1 MLTFHVLSQ
10 RKVVKSVSWQDP
22 YLNPGYNPAD
32 QREREAQQNV
42 RDAELVVGR
51 SFAEDRLRQVQGD
64 AQRQQVASEL
74 AAHAAWV
81 RNNQAQQMFYP
92 RPTPQP
98 VQKPRRAAPPPKPLT
113 PEEMKAAYEARKREA
128 AEVLRRQ
135 AANRE
140 AMRELASRQRRRKF
154 VARTCGALVIIG
166 LLPALMS
173 IGAFGS
179 LINPVTILYG
189 ATCWV
194 AWYLDKGY

>member
-1 MLTFHVLSQ
+1 M
-10 RKVVKSVSWQDP
+10 SWQDP

-113 PEEMKAAYEARKREA
+113 PEEFKAKEETRKREA
-128 AEVLRRQ
+128 AEAVRSQ
-135 AANRE
+135 IANRE
-140 AMRELASRQRRRKF
+140 AARQLASRQKSNRII
-154 VARTCGALVIIG
+154 ARICGLLVLVG
-166 LLPALMS
+166 FLPALMS
-173 IGAFGS
+173 IGSFGS
-179 LINPVTILYG
+179 LINPVTILY
-189 ATCWV
+189 AVLCWA
-194 AWYLDKGY
+194 AWYLDTNY